1 MNLTLPS
8 DEITYPLR
16 TQGDFAS
23 IENGAAM
30 VSVTKRFIV
39 IGGHKTSISLEDEF
53 WGALRE
59 LARSRKILLSS
70 FILQIKEAHP
80 KNNLSSAV
88 RVFLLEHYRAQPKPS
103 TAYPVPAANAV
114 LKQRSHRAR
123 DVGQSL
129 PHE

>member
-1 MNLTLPS
+1 
-8 DEITYPLR
+8 
-16 TQGDFAS
+16 
-23 IENGAAM
+23 M
-30 VSVTKRFIV
+30 VSVTKRSIV

-103 TAYPVPAANAV
+103 TAYPLPAARAANAV
-114 LKQRSHRAR
+114 LKQRSHHAR

-129 PHE
+129 PHK